1 MIDGLEEAKI
11 AFFLLTEYFFCNY
24 HYFCPEKHSR
34 SMAENKLGILAK
46 QTAIYGLSSI
56 IGRFLN
62 YLLVPLYTYKI
73 AAESGGYGVVTNL
86 YAYTA
91 LLLVILTF
99 GMETT
104 FFRFSNKEG
113 VDPNKA
119 FSTSGL
125 AVGFVALVFVCLVSI
140 FLNPIAGFLDYADHP
155 EYVEIMAVIVALDA
169 FQALLFARLR
179 YENRPIKFAT
189 LKLLFIFLNIGMN
202 LFIFLVAPG
211 LKESHPAL
219 MGWYDN
225 SYQVGY
231 IFIVNLICTGLIT
244 LGFIREIKKLR
255 FGLDRNLLKQMLRYT
270 WPLLLLGLA
279 GILNQVAD
287 KICFRF
293 IMPGKEGEVQLGI
306 YGACVKI
313 AMIMAM
319 ITQAFRYAYE
329 PFVFGGK
336 RDKEDKQNQA
346 KVMKYFIIFTLLA
359 FLAVVMYMPIL
370 KYIIKSDYWEGLR
383 VVPIVM
389 MAEIFMGIYFNLS
402 FWYKL
407 IDETWWGA
415 VFSGIGCVVLLAI
428 NFIFVPKYGYMACA
442 WGGFAGYATCM
453 VLSYFV
459 GQKKAPIPYNIKSA
473 SIYFALAVA
482 LYFVQKNIHIE
493 STVWT
498 LIVNTALLL
507 VFFAFI
513 CWREKDLMK
522 AVMGLVKRRKKA

>member
-1 MIDGLEEAKI
+1 
-11 AFFLLTEYFFCNY
+11 
-24 HYFCPEKHSR
+24 
-34 SMAENKLGILAK
+34 MAENRLGSLAK

-62 YLLVPLYTYKI
+62 YMLVPIHTHRM
-73 AAESGGYGVVTNL
+73 AAESGGYGIVTNL

-104 FFRFSNKEG
+104 FFRFSNKEN
-113 VDPNKA
+113 VNPNNA
-119 FSTSGL
+119 FSTAGL
-125 AVGFVALVFVCLVSI
+125 SVGFVSLVFLILVSV
-140 FLNPIAGFLDYADHP
+140 FLKPIAGALDYALHP
-155 EYVEIMAVIVALDA
+155 EFVEIMAIIVAFDA
-169 FQALLFARLR
+169 FQSILFARLR
-179 YENRPIKFAT
+179 YENRPIKFMT
-189 LKLLFIFLNIGMN
+189 LKLSFIVLSLLLNIFIFY
-202 LFIFLVAPG
+202 VAPYLQG
-211 LKESHPAL
+211 RFPTIME
-219 MGWYDN
+219 WYHT

-231 IFIVNLICTGLIT
+231 IFIANLICTTLVF
-244 LGFIREIKKLR
+244 LGFIPEIKKLR
-255 FGLDRNLLKQMLRYT
+255 TGIDRDLLKEMLKYT
-270 WPLLLLGLA
+270 WPILLLGLA

-287 KICFRF
+287 KIVFKK
-293 IMPGKEGEVQLGI
+293 IVPGLEGEEQLGI

-336 RDKEDKQNQA
+336 RDTANKETQA
-346 KVMKYFIIFTLLA
+346 TVMKYFIIFTLLA
-359 FLAVVMYMPIL
+359 FLAVVMYMPL
-370 KYIIKSDYWEGLR
+370 LQYLVGADYREGLG

-407 IDETWWGA
+407 TDETWWGA
-415 VFSGIGCVVLLAI
+415 IFSGIGCAVLLAI
-428 NFIFVPKYGYMACA
+428 NFIFVPQYGYMACA

-459 GQKKAPIPYNIKSA
+459 GQKKAPIPYDLKSA
-473 SIYFALAVA
+473 FLYFAVAIA
-482 LYFVQKNIHIE
+482 LYFAQKYIHIE

-498 LIVNTALLL
+498 LVVNTALLL

-513 CWREKDLMK
+513 CWREKDL
-522 AVMGLVKRRKKA
+522 VKGVVAFAKRKISKS

>member
-1 MIDGLEEAKI
+1 MRK
-11 AFFLLTEYFFCNY
+11 FR
-24 HYFCPEKHSR
+24 K
-34 SMAENKLGILAK
+34 MAENRLGSLVK

-62 YLLVPLYTYKI
+62 YLLVPLYTFKI
-73 AAESGGYGVVTNL
+73 CAEAGGPAAYGIVTNL

-104 FFRFSNKEG
+104 FFRFANKEG

-119 FSTSGL
+119 FSTSNL
-125 AVGFVALVFVCLVSI
+125 AVGFVALLFVILVSV
-140 FLNPIAGFLDYADHP
+140 FLKPISNVLNYADHP
-155 EYVEIMAVIVALDA
+155 EFVEIMAIIVALDA
-169 FQALLFARLR
+169 FQAILFARLR
-179 YENRPIKFAT
+179 YENKAVKFAT

-202 LFIFLVAPG
+202 LFIFFLAPG

-219 MGWYDN
+219 MGWYEN

-231 IFIVNLICTGLIT
+231 IFIINLICTSLIT
-244 LGFIREIKKLR
+244 FGFIPEIKKLR
-255 FGLDRNLLKQMLRYT
+255 FGIDRDMLKQMLKYT

-287 KICFRF
+287 KICYRF
-293 IMPGKEGEVQLGI
+293 IVPGEEGDRQLGI

-329 PFVFGGK
+329 PFVFGGQ
-336 RDKEDKQNQA
+336 RDKNDKQLQA
-346 KVMKYFIIFTLLA
+346 KVMKYFIIFTLFA
-359 FLAVVMYMPIL
+359 FLAVVMYMPVL
-370 KYIIKSDYWEGLR
+370 QYIIGPEYREGLG

-407 IDETWWGA
+407 IDQTLWGA
-415 VFSGIGCVVLLAI
+415 IFSAIGCAVLLAI
-428 NFIFVPKYGYMACA
+428 NFIFVPIYGYWACA
-442 WGGFAGYATCM
+442 WGGFAGYGTCM

-459 GQKKAPIPYNIKSA
+459 GQKKAPIPYDLKSA
-473 SIYFALAVA
+473 FVYFALAVGLFFA
-482 LYFVQKNIHIE
+482 QKYIRID
-493 STVWT
+493 STVLT
-498 LIVNTALLL
+498 LVVNTALLL